1 MTVKGSKALQDIFF
15 ITIQGMQRTPFQT
28 RSLLESMSQEWAVHE
43 LGVDLRKSD
52 LVGTASV
59 IELKKLAFITGGQLS
74 PGEIGCYMS
83 HQLVYETMVRQEIS
97 QALVLEDD
105 ANIVGSLS
113 DLKEQL
119 AHCKES
125 DFDLVS
131 FYGQGGAIYLRNR
144 TNTIYSALV
153 PPVSTLAYWISLRGA
168 KILQTERQITGTADW
183 PLQIAKVKVGAIKLK
198 LIEHS
203 EGLQS
208 IDEFSDSNRPQNRV
222 HLSVRPIK
230 VLLAQFRRDDYSY
243 LLTNFGVFVTFKQ
256 LLFYRVIKKF
266 TKLVKYSHVHENGSV
281 VLWR

>member
-1 MTVKGSKALQDIFF
+1 MIVNGSEALKDIFF
-15 ITIQGMQRTPFQT
+15 ITIQDMQRTPFQT
-28 RSLLESMSQEWAVHE
+28 RSLLESMSQEWAVHK

-52 LVGTASV
+52 LVDTASV
-59 IELKKLAFITGGQLS
+59 IDLKKLAFITGSQLS

-83 HQLVYETMVRQEIS
+83 HQLVYETMVKHEIS

-105 ANIVGSLS
+105 ANIVGSLN

-131 FYGQGGAIYLRNR
+131 FYGQGGAIYFGN
-144 TNTIYSALV
+144 TTKTIYSALV

-168 KILQTERQITGTADW
+168 RILQNDRRISGTADW

-208 IDEFSDSNRPQNRV
+208 IDEFSDSNRPKNRV

-230 VLLAQFRRDDYSY
+230 VLIAQFRWDDYSY
-243 LLTNFGVFVTFKQ
+243 LLTNFGVFVTLKQ
-256 LLFYRVIKKF
+256 LFFYRVIKKL
-266 TKLVKYSHVHENGSV
+266 TKLVKYTHVHENRSV